1 MDYTFSV
8 DIVPEEDGKGYY
20 VIVPALPGCFSQG
33 RTIEEAR
40 KNIEKAISLHI
51 QSLKRARIEVPAE
64 GMAFQ
69 TAIKIAA

>member
-33 RTIEEAR
+33 RTIEKAR
-40 KNIEKAISLHI
+40 RNIEKAISLHI
-51 QSLKRARIEVPAE
+51 QSLKRACIEVPAE